1 MELLME
7 NGDYVPDGAGGMR
20 RLEGAQAA
28 LQRVLFRLQGRRGGF
43 APLPRMGSQLHKVL
57 REKPSQ
63 RPGLA
68 EQYVR
73 EALQEETDVSV
84 TQVTLTPGDN
94 GTALLQV
101 ELSWQGE
108 TLYAQVQL

>member
-1 MELLME
+1 MELLIQ
-7 NGDYVPDGAGGMR
+7 NGDYVPDGAGGMC
-20 RLEGAQAA
+20 RLEGAQAV
-28 LQRVLFRLQGRRGGF
+28 LQSVLFRLQGRRGSF
-43 APLPRMGSQLHKVL
+43 APLPQMGSQLHKVL
-57 REKPSQ
+57 RGKPSQ

-73 EALQEETDVSV
+73 EALEEESQVSV
-84 TQVTLTPGDN
+84 SQVNLTQQDD

-108 TLYAQVQL
+108 TLYVQLPL

>member
-1 MELLME
+1 MELLIQ
-7 NGDYVPDGAGGMR
+7 NGDYVPDGAGGIR
-20 RLEGAQAA
+20 RLEGAQAV
-28 LQRVLFRLQGRRGGF
+28 LQSVLFRLQGRRGGF
-43 APLPRMGSQLHKVL
+43 APLPRMGSQLCKVL

-63 RPGLA
+63 RAGLA

-84 TQVTLTPGDN
+84 RQVTLTQQND

-108 TLYAQVQL
+108 TLYAQTRL